1 MEATGPNAEQIE
13 FWNGE
18 PGRRWVRYQETLD
31 IQIGALGRAAIGRLA
46 PEPGERILD
55 VGCGCGQST
64 LEIGRLVGDAGAVT
78 GLDISATMLA
88 HAASRV
94 AQAGIGNVEFVNRD
108 AATGTLPQGYDAVF
122 SRFGVM
128 FFADP
133 VAAFSNLRAALRPG
147 GRLGFICWRRL
158 DENPWAALPLRAV
171 APHIELPE
179 PPPAEAPGPFSF
191 ADPGRVEGVLRE
203 AGFGDICRQPH
214 DDMMSVGGMGDI
226 DRIAELMVKL
236 GPIARVLVD
245 ADDDTKQLAARVVR
259 EAVAPIYRDDRVLLD
274 AATWI
279 FSARN

>member
-1 MEATGPNAEQIE
+1 MEASGPNAEQIE

-18 PGRRWVRYQETLD
+18 PGRRWVRHQETLD
-31 IQIGALGRAAIGRLA
+31 LQIGALGRAAIGRLA

-55 VGCGCGQST
+55 SGCGCGQST
-64 LEIGRLVGDAGAVT
+64 IEIARLVGAQGAVT
-78 GLDISATMLA
+78 GLDISAAMLA
-88 HAASRV
+88 HAAGR
-94 AQAGIGNVEFVNRD
+94 AAEAGAGNVEFVNMD
-108 AATGTLPQGYDAVF
+108 AETGSLPGEFDAVF

-133 VAAFSNLRAALRPG
+133 VAAFGNLRAALRPG

-179 PPPAEAPGPFSF
+179 PPPAAAPGPFSF
-191 ADPGRVEGVLRE
+191 ADPGRVAGILEK
-203 AGFGDICRQPH
+203 AGFGDIRHQPH
-214 DDMMSVGGMGDI
+214 DDMISIGGVGDI
-226 DRIAELMVKL
+226 GRIAELIVTL
-236 GPIARVLVD
+236 GPIARALVD
-245 ADDDTKQLAARVVR
+245 ADEDTRRLAIRVVR
-259 EAVAPIYRDDRVLLD
+259 EAVSPIYRDRRVRLE